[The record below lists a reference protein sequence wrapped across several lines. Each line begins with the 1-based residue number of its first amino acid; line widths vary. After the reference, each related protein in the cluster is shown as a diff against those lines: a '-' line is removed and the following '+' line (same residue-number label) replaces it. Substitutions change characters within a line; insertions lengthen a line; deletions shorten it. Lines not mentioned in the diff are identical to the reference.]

1 MIEEKSEKNNKKIRG
16 LKEVVIPND
25 VEFTTMRSLLGALA
39 EAMNLINPDV
49 SHHHEQTAYL
59 AYLICKEMS
68 MPIELQNM
76 VIYAALLH
84 DVGSV
89 VQGRQK
95 SVSEIERDAKAV
107 SIVGAWMLFEL
118 DKDEREAEGLNRFPF
133 GVLGD
138 VVANCQLN
146 QEEIKVATEIAEEKG
161 QTNRAAILKIASVIH
176 LADKVSLMIRPYEP
190 ILIQQRRIKET
201 VKKLRGT
208 EFAEDAVDS
217 FLRISEMEYVW
228 MDVMHHPNYFLYF
241 TGDIRPL
248 SLIESVK
255 LTRLMSRIIDSKS
268 PFTAMHSAGVSA
280 SARKLAELAGMSKR
294 DCMMMEI
301 AGNLH
306 DLGKLAVPNR
316 ILEKP
321 GRLTDDEFDIIKEHP
336 YYTYKILMDI
346 IGFDKIAEWAGYHHE
361 KLNGKGYPF
370 HLDKTMLDTGSRVM
384 SVADIFSAITEVRP
398 YRDGMK
404 REQVINVMKE
414 NVQFGALDGDLV
426 DLLLDN
432 YEEVDNERD
441 TLSRKEG
448 KHYFADL
455 KKERERTKDE

>member
-1 MIEEKSEKNNKKIRG
+1 MTKGDNGKKEPKKRG
-16 LKEVVIPND
+16 LKEIVLPND
-25 VEFTTMRSLLGALA
+25 SEFTTMRSLLGALA

-49 SHHHEQTAYL
+49 SHHHEQTAYM
-59 AYLICKEMS
+59 AYLIAKEMS
-68 MPIELQNM
+68 MPVEYQNM

-107 SIVGAWMLFEL
+107 SLVGAWMLFEL
-118 DKDEREAEGLNRFPF
+118 DKDERETEGLNRFPF

-138 VVANCQLN
+138 IVANCQLN
-146 QEEIKVATEIAEEKG
+146 QEEIKVAMEIAEEKG
-161 QTNRAAILKIASVIH
+161 QKNRTIILRIASIIH
-176 LADKVSLMIRPYEP
+176 LADKISLMIHPYEP
-190 ILIQQRRIKET
+190 ILIQQKRIRDK
-201 VKKLRGT
+201 VKSLKGS
-208 EFAEDAVDS
+208 EFAEDAVES
-217 FLRISEMEYVW
+217 FLRISELEYVW

-248 SLIESVK
+248 SLSESVK

-280 SARKLAELAGMSKR
+280 SARKLAQIYGMDER

-306 DLGKLAVPNR
+306 DLGKLAVPNQ

-346 IGFDKIAEWAGYHHE
+346 IGFDKIAVWAGYHHE

-370 HLDKTMLDTGSRVM
+370 HLDASMLDVGSRMM

-404 REQVINVMKE
+404 KEQVINIMKE
-414 NVQFGALDGDLV
+414 NVQYGALDGDLV
-426 DLLLDN
+426 NLLLDN
-432 YEEVDNERD
+432 YDEVDHERD
-441 TLSRKEG
+441 KLSRKEG
-448 KHYFADL
+448 KHYFQDL
-455 KKERERTKDE
+455 KKERERTGEE